1 MPSRWQCSTP
11 TSSSTTGP
19 AGRTC
24 RFVED
29 HLQDYQAPSLAL
41 YRLIDGLGK
50 PVPAAW
56 PASSPT
62 CSGSASPAPSC
73 GIVEKLDVNLV
84 TWIHSI
90 PMPVPHTR
98 PVGVTVHGNRP
109 ELIEGISVWKPTVEV
124 PAAVGHILELR
135 LTEAG
140 RNVAGYVIHVPHY
153 LAEAEYPTA
162 AVAGLEYLGAAT
174 SLMLPTDRLREAGR
188 EVGRQIAEQI
198 EASEDVQQVVSRLE
212 ARYDEKAEGT
222 VRRSLLADEN
232 DELPNGDELGAAVE
246 AYLAR
251 ENPGQVT
258 VRRVLRGTCAH
269 AGHNEEVTAPR
280 AWLIWTIGIFAY
292 LVAVSQ
298 RTSFGVVGL
307 EATERFHASAS
318 AISFFT
324 VLQLLVY
331 AGLQIPVGLLV
342 DRFGSRAMI
351 AGGAVLMGLGQL
363 QLAFADSIPGRRA
376 GPRPGGRRRRHDLH
390 LRDPADPAV
399 VRSGPG
405 AAASPS

>member
-1 MPSRWQCSTP
+1 VIERISGSLLDPQSLYIRDDALF
-11 TSSSTTGP
+11 SSTELRGLNLVMGFTGFAD
-19 AGRTC
+19 AGHVVRQITAELLDTLDAEMIAEFDADQLIDY
-24 RFVED
+24 RSRRPQVSFVED

-41 YRLIDGLGK
+41 YRLVDGLG
-50 PVPAAW
+50 
-56 PASSPT
+56 SPFLLLA
-62 CSGSASPAPSC
+62 GFEPDLQWERFARAVV
-73 GIVEKLDVNLV
+73 GLVEELDVNLV

-140 RNVAGYVIHVPHY
+140 RNIAGYVIHVPHY

-174 SLMLPTDRLREAGR
+174 SLMLPADRLREAGR

-198 EASEDVQQVVSRLE
+198 EASEEVQQVVSRLE

-232 DELPNGDELGAAVE
+232 DQLPNADALGAAVE

-251 ENPGQVT
+251 KEPG
-258 VRRVLRGTCAH
+258 
-269 AGHNEEVTAPR
+269 E
-280 AWLIWTIGIFAY
+280 
-292 LVAVSQ
+292 
-298 RTSFGVVGL
+298 
-307 EATERFHASAS
+307 
-318 AISFFT
+318 
-324 VLQLLVY
+324 
-331 AGLQIPVGLLV
+331 
-342 DRFGSRAMI
+342 
-351 AGGAVLMGLGQL
+351 
-363 QLAFADSIPGRRA
+363 
-376 GPRPGGRRRRHDLH
+376 
-390 LRDPADPAV
+390 
-399 VRSGPG
+399 
-405 AAASPS
+405 

>member
-1 MPSRWQCSTP
+1 MIERISGSLLDPQSLYIRDDALF
-11 TSSSTTGP
+11 SSTELHGLNLVMGFTGFAD
-19 AGRTC
+19 AGHVVRQITAELLDTLDAEMIAEFDADQLIDY
-24 RFVED
+24 RSRRPQISFVED

-41 YRLIDGLGK
+41 YRLVDGLG
-50 PVPAAW
+50 
-56 PASSPT
+56 SPFLFL
-62 CSGSASPAPSC
+62 GGFEPDLQWERFARAVV
-73 GIVEKLDVNLV
+73 GIVEELDVNLV

-140 RNVAGYVIHVPHY
+140 RNIAGYVIHVPHY

-198 EASEDVQQVVSRLE
+198 EASEEVQQVVSRLE
-212 ARYDEKAEGT
+212 TRYDEKAEGT

-232 DELPNGDELGAAVE
+232 DQLPNADALGAAVE

-251 ENPGQVT
+251 KEPG
-258 VRRVLRGTCAH
+258 
-269 AGHNEEVTAPR
+269 E
-280 AWLIWTIGIFAY
+280 
-292 LVAVSQ
+292 
-298 RTSFGVVGL
+298 
-307 EATERFHASAS
+307 
-318 AISFFT
+318 
-324 VLQLLVY
+324 
-331 AGLQIPVGLLV
+331 
-342 DRFGSRAMI
+342 
-351 AGGAVLMGLGQL
+351 
-363 QLAFADSIPGRRA
+363 
-376 GPRPGGRRRRHDLH
+376 
-390 LRDPADPAV
+390 
-399 VRSGPG
+399 
-405 AAASPS
+405 